1 MTDILMQAQ
10 TLIINAII
18 VVEADLPQVLHE
30 FYWNIDFLSFFIR
43 MENIII
49 IFPF

>member
-1 MTDILMQAQ
+1 MTDILTHAQ

-30 FYWNIDFLSFFIR
+30 FYRNIDFYHVIYTWR
-43 MENIII
+43 I
-49 IFPF
+49 